1 VPEVNSDAA
10 RPARAA
16 RVRHPGSAL
25 LPNGKRDLE
34 EIRRNFL
41 WSIDTE
47 EAMICLMSAK
57 GKEPFYARYGF
68 LERPNAEFGAGMIQF
83 IRRTPA
89 AQPNGL

>member
-1 VPEVNSDAA
+1 
-10 RPARAA
+10 
-16 RVRHPGSAL
+16 
-25 LPNGKRDLE
+25 
-34 EIRRNFL
+34 L